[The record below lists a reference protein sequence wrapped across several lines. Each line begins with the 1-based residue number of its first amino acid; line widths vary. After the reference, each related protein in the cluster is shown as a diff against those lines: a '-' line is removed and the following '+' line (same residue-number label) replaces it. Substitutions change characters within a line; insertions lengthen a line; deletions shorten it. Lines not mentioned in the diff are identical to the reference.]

1 VFRWLN
7 RACARTHDDGGF
19 TLIEI
24 MVALTLVLTSAAAAI
39 PLLIVGMR
47 AANVSKLN
55 TQAKNLAQQRMESM
69 RDLPFHVDQ
78 QNGPFIDLLDIYYTN
93 VSTTSS
99 TRNRANE
106 TEVTRW
112 YASGAP
118 APAPSGPV
126 FHMSVAALPGFS
138 GFSQTIDTQFLG
150 ATGNVLPAS
159 GFTSYDS
166 QTAGRDQPPAAM
178 VGVTVTTTWSDHGS
192 SKSYTSYTRI
202 ADSRGQTSA
211 LTTQGNGTFLRVT
224 ASGQAANALTVD
236 VAGASAVGG
245 QSTGSVAAA
254 EMHALQAH
262 DASGTD
268 YTGASG
274 VATSPDGTVSQ
285 SSPLSGFTSAGGSDC
300 GWVGVGPTQVADVTA
315 STDGGLPKVPSDV
328 DSGIPPAHVSSA
340 QLTSGS
346 NGACGIFGFS
356 NQSTSYDSKLMLD
369 SDTPLVR
376 IANDSGNGVVA
387 SGSAWVN
394 ATSLTAVH
402 SVSAGASASST
413 KRVQLFPGASFVTD
427 GAGVVDFRL
436 TQSSIACTSVVT
448 GGVAAQSATGLW
460 TVTVDYWQATDIL
473 GHGIRV
479 TLPAYVWNSATD
491 AGSIDPLAALNLGNI
506 VVYQMGTT
514 TLHLSDYIQ
523 SWSTARSIV
532 ENPTSGVHQLDAVVS
547 ITTQPVRQDDLIS
560 ALGVEIGRLSC
571 VADDNR

>member
-1 VFRWLN
+1 
-7 RACARTHDDGGF
+7 
-19 TLIEI
+19 
-24 MVALTLVLTSAAAAI
+24 MVALALVGIAATATTSL
-39 PLLIVGMR
+39 LLIGLK
-47 AANVSKLN
+47 AAYNSKLN
-55 TQAKNLAQQRMESM
+55 TQAKNLTQQRTESM
-69 RDLPFHVDQ
+69 RDLPFHVDR

-99 TRNRANE
+99 TRTRAGE

-112 YASGAP
+112 VSGGASS
-118 APAPSGPV
+118 PAPSGP
-126 FHMSVAALPGFS
+126 FFQMTVAALPGFPNV
-138 GFSQTIDTQFLG
+138 SQTIDTQFLG
-150 ATGNVLPAS
+150 ATGAYLPAS
-159 GFTSYDS
+159 AFTSYDS
-166 QTAGRDQPPAAM
+166 QTAGHDQPPAAM

-202 ADSRGQTSA
+202 ADSRGSTSA
-211 LTTQGNGTFLRVT
+211 LTTQGNGTLLRVT
-224 ASGQAANALTVD
+224 ASGETGNALTVD
-236 VAGASAVGG
+236 VAGASAGGG

-274 VATSPDGTVSQ
+274 VATSPDGNVSLT
-285 SSPLSGFTSAGGSDC
+285 SPVSGFTSAGGGSC
-300 GWVGVGPTQVADVTA
+300 GWVGVGPTQVNDVSA

-328 DSGIPPAHVSSA
+328 DSGLPPVHYSSA

-356 NQSTSYDSKLMLD
+356 NQSSSYAPNLMLD
-369 SDTPLVR
+369 SSTPLVR

-387 SGSAWVN
+387 SASAWVN

-402 SVSAGASASST
+402 SVSAGAMASST
-413 KRVQLFPGASFVTD
+413 KRIQLFPGASFVTD

-436 TQSSIACTSVVT
+436 TQSSIVCTSVVT
-448 GGVAAQSATGLW
+448 AGIPVESATGLW
-460 TVTVDYWQATDIL
+460 TVTVDYWQATDAL
-473 GHGIRV
+473 GHGVRV
-479 TLPAYVWNSATD
+479 TLPAYSWSSATD
-491 AGSIDPLAALNLGNI
+491 TGSADPLAALNLGNMI
-506 VVYQMGTT
+506 VYQNGTT

-523 SWSTARSIV
+523 SWSTERAIV
-532 ENPTSGVHQLDAVVS
+532 ENPSSGIHQLDAVVS
-547 ITTQPVRQDDLIS
+547 VTTMPVRQGDLIS